1 MGAFAQFTYEIWCMN
16 LTYVDK
22 LAKRINGVKYL
33 LIRQDLLD
41 RTVNA
46 KGMKTKDSQVTV
58 KNFASMIKKRNRPKK
73 IWVDKSTEF
82 AAAFKKFRVAEE
94 IRLLYYD

>member
-1 MGAFAQFTYEIWCMN
+1 MN
-16 LTYVDK
+16 LAYVGK
-22 LAKRINGVKYL
+22 LEKKINGVKYL

-41 RTVNA
+41 GTVNA
-46 KGMKTKDSQVTV
+46 KGMKTKDSQETL

-82 AAAFKKFRVAEE
+82 AAAFKKFRVAEG
-94 IRLLYYD
+94 IRLLYYE